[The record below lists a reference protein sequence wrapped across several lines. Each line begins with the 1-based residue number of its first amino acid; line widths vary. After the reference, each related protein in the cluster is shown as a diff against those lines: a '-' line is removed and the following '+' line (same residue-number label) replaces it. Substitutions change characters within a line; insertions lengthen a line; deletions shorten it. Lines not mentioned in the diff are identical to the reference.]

1 MNRRRTIGALFLT
14 GVILAGFPLGAIA
27 RHNYI
32 QEKDVQFEVTS
43 AISPRVGVEN
53 FDIWS
58 EINFLD
64 LSELTG
70 GDNFLRGQTVYVH
83 MSKGPEK
90 IAYPFAVT
98 AERPETNDPTVF
110 SIKGRVAGRQNN
122 HLQIRYNFET
132 FLPPD
137 SVRTIFL
144 NDPNTPSSVVL
155 AVNNQ
160 GVPRLVSVEIDQQ
173 SFPYRK
179 MDVPALSGLTQ

>member
-1 MNRRRTIGALFLT
+1 MNKKRTIGALLLT
-14 GVILAGFPLGAIA
+14 GILLAGFPLGAIA

-32 QEKDVQFEVTS
+32 QEQDVQFEVNS

-64 LSELTG
+64 LTELTG
-70 GDNFLRGQTVYVH
+70 GDSFLRGQTVYVH
-83 MSKGPEK
+83 MSKGPGK
-90 IAYPFAVT
+90 VAYPFAVT
-98 AERPETNDPTVF
+98 SDRPETNDTSVF
-110 SIKGRVAGRQNN
+110 SIKGRVAGRQND
-122 HLQIRYNFET
+122 HLQVRYNFET
-132 FLPPD
+132 FLPPET
-137 SVRTIFL
+137 VRNIFL
-144 NDPNTPSSVVL
+144 SDPNTPSSVVL

-173 SFPYRK
+173 SYPYRK